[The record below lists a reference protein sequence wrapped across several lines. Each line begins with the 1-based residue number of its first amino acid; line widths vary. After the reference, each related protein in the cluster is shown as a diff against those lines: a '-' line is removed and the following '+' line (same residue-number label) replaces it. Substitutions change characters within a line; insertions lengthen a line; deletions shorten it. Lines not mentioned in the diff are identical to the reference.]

1 MAGPL
6 PAPVPAPDA
15 APIPEPV
22 FATRVDQIVALLQ
35 GTGNRDQ
42 VSQALT
48 EQNSVFIQFR
58 SLLPKDEERTGGRD
72 DITITD
78 TQCKP

>member
-1 MAGPL
+1 MPEL
-6 PAPVPAPDA
+6 
-15 APIPEPV
+15 APIPEPL

-42 VSQALT
+42 VSLALT
-48 EQNSVFIQFR
+48 EQNSVFTQFR
-58 SLLPKDEERTGGRD
+58 SLLPKNDDRTGGKD